1 MNLFN
6 YTRYT
11 ALVEGYSYLILLF
24 VAMPVKYLLSE
35 PILVKIVGMAHGVLF
50 ILLAVLL
57 GLCMIYLKW
66 SFKKS
71 VTIFLLSLI
80 PFGTLW
86 YDKKIEQ
93 E

>member
-24 VAMPVKYLLSE
+24 IAMPVKYLLSE
-35 PILVKIVGMAHGVLF
+35 PILVRIVGMAHGVLF
-50 ILLAVLL
+50 VLLAILLVLCIVVL
-57 GLCMIYLKW
+57 NW
-66 SFKKS
+66 SVKKS
-71 VTIFLLSLI
+71 ATIFLLSII

-86 YDKKIEQ
+86 YDKKIDQ